1 MGRKMDLKFLNNK
14 SIAIT
19 GATGFI
25 GSRLVETLVNNT
37 NCSISV
43 LIRNYS
49 SLAQL
54 ARFNSIDYTFGNI
67 DDNEVIDNFVKN
79 SDFVVHLAYDP
90 SSLLRNLNSINV
102 LSESCIKYNKR
113 LIHTSTISV
122 YEPLVSKTIDENT
135 NYDGSIFEYGKR
147 KRLIEEEVIKYIKK
161 GLKAVIL
168 QPTIVYG
175 PFSSPWTNRI
185 CQQLMSGKVVLPNN
199 GEGICNP
206 VYVYDVVRAIVN
218 SLEKDEALGEKFLI
232 SGPDYITWKEYFR
245 SFEEIINTDSI
256 DYKNADEIRNT
267 QFNPIKSIRLIL
279 GDPKRA
285 FDWEPMKSFLQ
296 SIKYSIPGKYRTMI
310 KGIYSSYKKVA
321 PSAIYMPNKQM
332 LALYSNKSIVSI
344 SNAREKLGYEPQ
356 YSFTEGMEKTE
367 EYVKWAFPKP
377 FDFE

>member
-1 MGRKMDLKFLNNK
+1 MELTFLNNK
-14 SIAIT
+14 KVAIT

-25 GSRLVETLVNNT
+25 GSRLVETLYNNVD
-37 NCSISV
+37 CKISV

-49 SLAQL
+49 SLAHL

-67 DDNEVIDNFVKN
+67 DDKEVIDNFVKN

-90 SSLLRNLNSINV
+90 SSLQRNLKSIKV
-102 LSESCIKYNKR
+102 LSESCIKYDKR

-122 YEPLVSKTIDENT
+122 YEPLLSEIINEDVK
-135 NYDGSIFEYGKR
+135 YDGSIFEYGKR
-147 KRLIEEEVIKYIKK
+147 KRLIEEEITKYINK
-161 GLKAVIL
+161 GLKTVIL

-175 PFSSPWTNRI
+175 PFSAPWTNRI
-185 CQQLMSGKVVLPNN
+185 CQQLLSGTVILPDN

-218 SLEKDEALGEKFLI
+218 SLESDKALGQTFLI
-232 SGPDYITWKEYFR
+232 SGPDYVTWEEFFKG
-245 SFEEIINTDSI
+245 FENLIGSDSI
-256 DYKNADEIRNT
+256 DYKDSNEINNT
-267 QFNPIKSIRLIL
+267 LYNPIKSIRLIL

-310 KGIYSSYKKVA
+310 KSIYSSYKKIA
-321 PSAIYMPNKQM
+321 PGAIYMPNKQM
-332 LALYSNKSIVSI
+332 TALYSSKSVVDI
-344 SNAREKLGYEPQ
+344 SKARKKLGYDPQ
-356 YSFTEGMEKTE
+356 YSFTVGMKKTA

-377 FDFE
+377 FDFK